1 MNGPHRVS
9 YRPQGSGENL
19 ASHSGTMQRPRHSYF
34 MDNLDQRK
42 EEALVYVSLSTA
54 TLIVCLAVV
63 LALY

>member
-1 MNGPHRVS
+1 MPEQCS
-9 YRPQGSGENL
+9 
-19 ASHSGTMQRPRHSYF
+19 APRHSHF